1 MIVVLGASGN
11 TGRTAAEILL
21 KEGLKV
27 RAVGRDAGKLKS
39 LKGAEVLTGDASDA
53 AFLKKAFDGAE
64 AAYTL
69 IPPNFTAPDFRAY
82 QDKLGEALA
91 AAVASSPGLSHVA
104 FLSSLGAEQ
113 PSGTGPIAGLHAQE
127 ERFRR
132 IKGKNFLF
140 LRVGYFFENHFSTL
154 GLIKAQGVNGGAV
167 RGDVPIAMIATK
179 DIGAAAAAALKAKD
193 FSGVQTREFLGPR
206 DLTLDETT
214 RLLGAKIGKPDL
226 KYVQFPYD
234 QFEKALVGMGLSAS
248 LAAGYAE
255 MSKAIN
261 DGRVRSVEGR
271 KPSNSTPTRFEDF
284 ADVLAGAYKAS
295 S

>member
-1 MIVVLGASGN
+1 MIVILGASGN
-11 TGRTAAEILL
+11 TGRAAAEVLL
-21 KEGLKV
+21 KDGAKV
-27 RAVGRDAGKLKS
+27 RAVGRDANKLRS
-39 LKGAEVLTGDASDA
+39 LKGAEALAGDASDA
-53 AFLKKAFDGAE
+53 GFLKKAFAGAE

-69 IPPNFTAPDFRAY
+69 IPPNFTAPDFRGY

-91 AAVASSPGLSHVA
+91 EAVAASPRLSHVV

-132 IKGKNFLF
+132 IKGKNVLF
-140 LRVGYFFENHFSTL
+140 LRAGYFFENHFSTL
-154 GLIKAQGVNGGAV
+154 GLIKAQGVNGGAI
-167 RGDVPIAMIATK
+167 RGDVPVAMIAAK

-193 FSGVQTREFLGPR
+193 FSGAQTRELLGPR

-214 RLLGAKIGKPDL
+214 RILGARIGKPEL

-234 QFEKALVGMGLSAS
+234 RFEQALIGMGLSAS

-261 DGRVRSVEGR
+261 DGRVRTIEGR
-271 KPSNSTPTRFEDF
+271 KASNSTPARFEDF
-284 ADVLAGAYKAS
+284 ADALAAAYKAA
-295 S
+295 